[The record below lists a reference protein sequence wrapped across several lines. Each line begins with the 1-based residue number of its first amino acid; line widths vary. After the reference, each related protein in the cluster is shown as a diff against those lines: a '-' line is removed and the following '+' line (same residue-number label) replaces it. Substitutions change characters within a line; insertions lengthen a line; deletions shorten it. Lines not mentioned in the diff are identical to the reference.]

1 MPSHEPDQKVA
12 ARGSRARHRILRR
25 LANLDVNEL
34 RNVPRETVVVLT
46 WQDIVDLIALRH
58 RIRTPEEGTMAYC
71 LVRHGGR
78 IGRALDRALA
88 KIKRMRT
95 ER

>member
-12 ARGSRARHRILRR
+12 ARGSRARQRLLRR
-25 LANLDVNEL
+25 LANLDVDEL
-34 RNVPRETVVVLT
+34 RNIPRETVVVLV

-58 RIRTPEEGTMAYC
+58 RIRTPEEGTIAYC

-78 IGRALDRALA
+78 IGRALDRVLA
-88 KIKRMRT
+88 KIKKMGTKR
-95 ER
+95 